1 MHAHVH
7 AHTHKLVLVFAQIGA
22 GYSRISSN
30 QCLQGKKQD
39 YREGIGEGLTIQYIA
54 FCDISV
60 FNDLLITQ
68 K

>member
-1 MHAHVH
+1 MHVCALTHPHVSIC
-7 AHTHKLVLVFAQIGA
+7 KDWA
-22 GYSRISSN
+22 GYSRIDSN
-30 QCLQGKKQD
+30 QCLSGKKQD
-39 YREGIGEGLTIQYIA
+39 YREGIGERLTIQYIA